1 MAQEEDTDTA
11 LAEEIKQAHQKLKAA
26 ESLFS
31 QKVGHELT
39 ADERKMAQ
47 LLAVSL
53 LSLNQNYKKYIQ
65 MFILKIKKIYV

>member
-11 LAEEIKQAHQKLKAA
+11 LAEEIRQAHQKLKAA
-26 ESLFS
+26 ESLFL

-47 LLAVSL
+47 LLAG
-53 LSLNQNYKKYIQ
+53 
-65 MFILKIKKIYV
+65 ILVIFKSKLQKWIFS